1 MSESA
6 PSSMGRRCKRYPYR
20 GELLTLEE
28 LSKLSGVPVKT
39 LRSRLSRAWSVEEAV
54 DTKTI
59 GQETWLARNKIKV
72 AMKADAE
79 KGEECSLRLMAAHKI
94 AAEII
99 CSSIGEFDF
108 ECLKPNLEYAF
119 HSEIFA
125 YRIRFSSTADACTAT
140 LNAHYIENGFQSSLN
155 RTYAVLGA
163 KIKEVHW
170 T

>member
-20 GELLTLEE
+20 DELLTLVE
-28 LSKLSGVPVKT
+28 LSELSGVPVKT
-39 LRSRLSRAWSVEEAV
+39 LRSRLSSGWSVEEAV

-79 KGEECSLRLMAAHKI
+79 KGEECSPRLMAAHKI

-108 ECLKPNLEYAF
+108 ECLEPGSLYAF
-119 HSEIFA
+119 RSDILA

-140 LNAHYIENGFQSSLN
+140 LTAFYPEKGIWSTLN
-155 RTYAVLGA
+155 RKYAVIGS
-163 KIKEVHW
+163 KIKEMN
-170 T
+170 